1 MYFLSAC
8 EERLENSVPVISK
21 WRAPADVTVKEL
33 KVRLIE
39 IPVLKDKSLP
49 LLLLIIH
56 FAVAA
61 AKTILFVK
69 ASFFY

>member
-8 EERLENSVPVISK
+8 EEELENSVPVITK
-21 WRAPADVTVKEL
+21 WRAPANVIVKEL

-49 LLLLIIH
+49 LLLLVIN
-56 FAVAA
+56 FAVAV
-61 AKTILFVK
+61 AKTIFFVI
-69 ASFFY
+69 ASFF